1 MQFSLIVATVNR
13 VNELEQLLSSLERQ
27 TCRDFEVIVVDQ
39 NPDNRLQPMLQRHSG
54 LSIEHLRSEKGL
66 SRARNVALRVA
77 KGDIISFPDDDC
89 WYPDDL
95 LATVAHWFEGNPE
108 FDVLFTAT
116 RTANGKLMVPKWA
129 PGSGPC
135 TRKSALYSVV
145 SFTGFLRR
153 TVATAVGPFN
163 EKIGIGSAS
172 AYQSGEDIDYY
183 LRPLESGFRMWYE
196 PSLTVYH
203 PEFQAIER
211 LTARTYGYALGVGF
225 VLRTHHFSWWDLAV
239 ALMRSIGG
247 AALNLCRR
255 DVRRAH
261 IYLLRA
267 AGLLWGYVY
276 GPDEVEKISDPPAL
290 ATSESSKSP
299 AGADEPRDR

>member
-1 MQFSLIVATVNR
+1 MHFSLIVATMNR
-13 VNELEQLLSSLERQ
+13 VNELDQLLSSLERQ
-27 TCRDFEVIVVDQ
+27 TCRDFDVIVVDQ
-39 NPDNRLQPMLQRHSG
+39 NPDNRLQPVLQAHSR

-77 KGDIISFPDDDC
+77 KGEIISFPDDDC

-95 LATVAHWFEGNPE
+95 LETVAQWFEANPE
-108 FDVLFTAT
+108 FDVLFTAI
-116 RTANGKLMVPKWA
+116 RAANGKLMVPKWA
-129 PGSGPC
+129 PDPGPC

-145 SFTGFLRR
+145 SITGFLRR
-153 TVATAVGPFN
+153 AVAAAVGPFN

-172 AYQSGEDIDYY
+172 VYQSGEDIDYY

-211 LTARTYGYALGVGF
+211 LTARSYEYALGVGF
-225 VLRTHHFSWWDLAV
+225 VLRIHRFSWLDLSAV
-239 ALMRSIGG
+239 LMRSIGG
-247 AALNLCRR
+247 AALNVCRGNG
-255 DVRRAH
+255 RRAYT
-261 IYLLRA
+261 YLLRA

-276 GPDEVEKISDPPAL
+276 GPEEVEKISDSSAL
-290 ATSESSKSP
+290 VTAGST
-299 AGADEPRDR
+299 GADEMRDT